1 VQLQLVLALSL
12 LDDEGPD
19 GASIRLQLTML
30 NSVSGIPELHN
41 KAATTMG
48 STEHTMLET
57 NDIKSLDVLH
67 PIVHVQLK
75 LIKIGNYSQTQ
86 FFLLFFVSAL
96 LLSHQQACALS

>member
-1 VQLQLVLALSL
+1 VRLQPVLVLSL

-19 GASIRLQLTML
+19 GASIRSQLTTL

-57 NDIKSLDVLH
+57 NDIKSFDVLH

-86 FFLLFFVSAL
+86 L
-96 LLSHQQACALS
+96 LLLLLLLLL